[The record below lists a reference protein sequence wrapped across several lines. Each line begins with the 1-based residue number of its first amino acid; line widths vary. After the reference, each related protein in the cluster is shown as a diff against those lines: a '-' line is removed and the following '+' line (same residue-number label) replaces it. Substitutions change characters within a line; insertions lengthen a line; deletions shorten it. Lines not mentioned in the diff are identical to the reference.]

1 MSNNIYNSN
10 NNNNQIQTNYWIWFA
25 AYIAIGLAISFIVPF
40 PISFGIA
47 LIVYF
52 LLNMARTHIALKRR
66 GVAGGIKELYKS
78 MSSSLTGGI
87 NNSTFGAAEGGFG
100 YSSIKFYC
108 MNCGYEHKKDACPKC
123 GSKAVRAG

>member
-1 MSNNIYNSN
+1 
-10 NNNNQIQTNYWIWFA
+10 
-25 AYIAIGLAISFIVPF
+25 
-40 PISFGIA
+40 
-47 LIVYF
+47 
-52 LLNMARTHIALKRR
+52 
-66 GVAGGIKELYKS
+66 VAGGIKELYKS